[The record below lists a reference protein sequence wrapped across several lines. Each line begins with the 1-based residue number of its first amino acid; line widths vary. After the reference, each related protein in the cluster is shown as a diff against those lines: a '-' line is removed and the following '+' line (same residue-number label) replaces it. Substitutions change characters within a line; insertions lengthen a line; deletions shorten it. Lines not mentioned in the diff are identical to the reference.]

1 MLLANSSD
9 DYGWL
14 SIGLHWVMAAI
25 IAALFALGSLMVE
38 LDYYDPW
45 YNRAPLLHES
55 VGLLLAA
62 LLLLRLAVRLLNPPP
77 PPLATLNPFERK
89 LATTAHWVFYALM
102 LGTVVSGYLI
112 ASAGGRQLALFDWI
126 SLPGFDTGIEQQ
138 EDIAG
143 RWHLWLAWS
152 LVCYRRCQR
161 LPAWPRSSTTSS
173 TGIEPCDGPPSRSKP

>member
-1 MLLANSSD
+1 MLANSSD

-14 SIGLHWVMAAI
+14 SIGLHWLMAAI
-25 IAALFALGSLMVE
+25 IAALFALGVMMVE

-62 LLLLRLAVRLLNPPP
+62 LLLLRLAARLLNPPP
-77 PPLATLNPFERK
+77 PPLATLIPFERK
-89 LATTAHWVFYALM
+89 LATTTHWLFYALM

-126 SLPGFDTGIEQQ
+126 SVPGFDTGIEQQ

-143 RWHLWLAWS
+143 RWHLWLSWS
-152 LVCYRRCQR
+152 LILLAALHSVAAFKHHFVDRDRTLRRI
-161 LPAWPRSSTTSS
+161 LS
-173 TGIEPCDGPPSRSKP
+173 PPPRSKP